1 MTDVPCEGNTQEMIH
16 KLLFQVLPFMK
27 SYTAKLY
34 NYQTPKILFL
44 SFTIYDRKHIGLSF
58 FRKSGF
64 KVH

>member
-1 MTDVPCEGNTQEMIH
+1 MYLVREMIH

-27 SYTAKLY
+27 SYTAKLC
-34 NYQTPKILFL
+34 NYQTSKILFL
-44 SFTIYDRKHIGLSF
+44 SFTIYDRKHNGSNF